1 MWLEPN
7 EPRRLGGGMRS
18 EKLAETRSHRALRP
32 WEALEFILSEM
43 SDIGGLSRGMT
54 PLDLELLLFFF

>member
-7 EPRRLGGGMRS
+7 EPRRLGRGMRS
-18 EKLAETRSHRALRP
+18 EKLAETGSHRASRP
-32 WEALEFILSEM
+32 WKALEFILSEM